1 MGDSPN
7 GNWSLFRDSSVS
19 HHNSE
24 CLFCELS
31 SCENVASF
39 SVVMVFAGS
48 ADRRSG
54 FYEVG
59 VAGAIA
65 ASAADLGF
73 GPAGAAIFLGHF
85 WVTPRLMTYNKTK

>member
-7 GNWSLFRDSSVS
+7 GNWSLLRDSSVS

-31 SCENVASF
+31 SCENVAAF

-59 VAGAIA
+59 TNIE
-65 ASAADLGF
+65 L
-73 GPAGAAIFLGHF
+73 
-85 WVTPRLMTYNKTK
+85 VTGC

>member
-1 MGDSPN
+1 M
-7 GNWSLFRDSSVS
+7 S

-31 SCENVASF
+31 ACENVAAF

-54 FYEVG
+54 FYEVSTNNEPVQK
-59 VAGAIA
+59 VA
-65 ASAADLGF
+65 
-73 GPAGAAIFLGHF
+73 
-85 WVTPRLMTYNKTK
+85 